1 MRFFSEFLRADPGII
16 GFLKLYHILCVLG
29 LISGIVQLVIVRIT
43 GISDFEITPKTRLDK
58 KSANISS
65 FTSIQLFCEI
75 EDEFGVEIPNSAIKK
90 MKTVKDLVE
99 YLNKND

>member
-1 MRFFSEFLRADPGII
+1 MIERIQEVF
-16 GFLKLYHILCVLG
+16 
-29 LISGIVQLVIVRIT
+29 VRIT
-43 GISDFEITPKTRLDK
+43 GISDFEITPKTGLDK

-65 FTSIQLFCEI
+65 FTLIQLFCEI

-99 YLNKND
+99 YLNKNA